1 MQPLIQFW
9 RNDFRSGRPIWFAGL
24 YAAFSWVWIFLT
36 DKLVGHLS
44 LTVEAAT
51 HWSMF
56 KGFVYVAITS
66 GLIYAILRRLG
77 EINKNLENMVVSRTA
92 ALAASEEEMRTRE
105 EWLRRLVAS
114 LPDVS
119 WTSAEDGRTIFISP
133 NVTSIF
139 GYSAAELCANGE
151 ELWLGR
157 IRPEHRQRVIDGFRA
172 LFSRGQRFDEEYQI
186 QHKDGHWMWVHDR
199 AIRTHVMDGVMFADG
214 VFSDITMRKRAE
226 AAREESDKRYR
237 LLVERNPAG
246 VFRAELGGKML
257 DCNPALVRMLR
268 YDSATELLGRTSAE
282 ILYDPAEESA
292 LLDTLAKSGAIN
304 NAEIRLRRKDGAV
317 LWGLHNVCFLPS
329 DNGGRA
335 CIEGTVIDV
344 TERKQSEEALR
355 KQMSLMRAINT
366 SAPDALFMLDAE
378 GRITFAN
385 SAGERML
392 GYCTAELAGKVMHDV
407 CHGSRGNGIP
417 LTTSECAVAAVCKSG
432 NTLRDHEDVLFRKDG
447 TAVDVSCS
455 GAPLLQGGQ
464 VVGSVNVVQD
474 ITRRKLAEQ
483 QYQSLQTQFLHAQK
497 MEAIGRLAGGIAHD
511 FNNLLQVINGYSAL
525 IVDECIS
532 DSQLAKRAWAIH
544 EAGARAARLTQQL
557 LDFSRKDASD
567 AQTISLGR
575 AVNELMKMVGTL
587 VGEDIE
593 LTTGIRTNGT
603 CVRINAGQ
611 LEQLIMNL
619 VVNARDAMP
628 KGGKLHIETSCINL
642 DEWSSKAF
650 GNISPGP
657 YVRISV
663 SDTGC
668 GMDPATM
675 NRAFEP
681 FFTTKERG
689 KGTGLGL
696 STVYGIVTQNG
707 GGIQIDSSL
716 GAGTTFYVCLPAV
729 ESRAS
734 RKEIGERLPLP
745 QGTER
750 ILVAEDELD
759 VRSLISGQL
768 GRLGYEVLEAG
779 NGAEALQLAKT
790 SSQPI
795 DLLVSDVIMPR
806 MGGHELADR
815 IREVCPTIKIVQMSG
830 HNDIPEQPYD
840 DKRPWIRHLQKPFT
854 LESLA
859 AMVRQALDQ

>member
-9 RNDFRSGRPIWFAGL
+9 RNEIRSGRPIWFAGL
-24 YAAFSWVWIFLT
+24 YAALSWVWIFLT
-36 DKLVGHLS
+36 DKLIGHLT

-66 GLIYAILRRLG
+66 GLIYAILRRL
-77 EINKNLENMVVSRTA
+77 EKINKNLESLVATRTA
-92 ALAASEEEMRTRE
+92 TLTTLEEQARTRE

-119 WTSAEDGRTIFISP
+119 WTAAEDGRTIFISP
-133 NVTSIF
+133 NVESIF
-139 GYSAAELCANGE
+139 GYSAAELCANGA
-151 ELWLGR
+151 ELSLGR
-157 IRPEHRQRVIDGFRA
+157 IHPDQRPRVVAGFQA

-186 QHKDGHWMWVHDR
+186 QCRNGRWIWVHDR
-199 AIRTHVMDGVMFADG
+199 AIQTHMIDGVMFADG
-214 VFSDITMRKRAE
+214 IFSDITARKEAE
-226 AAREESDKRYR
+226 VARKESDKRYR
-237 LLVERNPAG
+237 LLVERNLAG
-246 VFRAELGGKML
+246 VFRAQLGGKIL
-257 DCNPALVRMLR
+257 DCNPALVRMLG
-268 YDSATELLGRTSAE
+268 YHLATELLGRTYAE
-282 ILYDPAEESA
+282 ILHDPAEESV
-292 LLDTLAKSGAIN
+292 LLDILSKNGSIN
-304 NAEIRLRRKDGAV
+304 NAEIRLRRKDGAI
-317 LWGLHNVCFLPS
+317 LWGLHNVCSLPS

-344 TERKQSEEALR
+344 TERRQSEEALQ
-355 KQMSLMRAINT
+355 KQLALMRAINT
-366 SAPDALFMLDAE
+366 SAPDALFMLDTE

-392 GYCTAELAGKVMHDV
+392 GYSTAELVGKVMHDV
-407 CHGSRGNGIP
+407 CHGGRGNGSP
-417 LTTSECAVAAVCKSG
+417 LTTECTAAAVCNTG

-447 TAVDVSCS
+447 TKVDVSCS
-455 GAPLLQGGQ
+455 SAPLLQGSQ
-464 VVGSVNVVQD
+464 FVGSVIVVQD
-474 ITRRKLAEQ
+474 ITRRKLVEQ

-525 IVDECIS
+525 IVDECVS

-544 EAGARAARLTQQL
+544 EAGSRAARLTQQL

-567 AQTISLGR
+567 AQTISLSR
-575 AVNELMKMVGTL
+575 AINELMKMVRTL
-587 VGEDIE
+587 IGEDIE
-593 LTTGIRTNGT
+593 LTTGIRTNGA

-628 KGGKLHIETSCINL
+628 KGGKLRIETSCTNL

-650 GNISPGP
+650 GNLSPGA

-668 GMDPATM
+668 GMDEATM

-707 GGIQIDSSL
+707 GGIQIDSSPD
-716 GAGTTFYVCLPAV
+716 AGTTFHICLPVV

-734 RKEIGERLPLP
+734 REEIGARLPLP

-750 ILVAEDELD
+750 VLVAEDEVD

-768 GRLGYEVLEAG
+768 GRLGYKVLEAG
-779 NGAEALQLAKT
+779 NGAEALQLAKDN
-790 SSQPI
+790 SQTI
-795 DLLVSDVIMPR
+795 DLLISDVIMPQ
-806 MGGHELADR
+806 MGGQELADR
-815 IREVCPTIKIVQMSG
+815 IREICPTIRIVQMSG
-830 HNDIPEQPYD
+830 YNDAPEQPHD
-840 DKRPWIRHLQKPFT
+840 DERHSIHRLQKPFT

-859 AMVRQALDQ
+859 AMVRQVLDQ